1 MKKKKVGRPK
11 KIPVIAT
18 GSDEVKLDSR
28 SKYLGTQ
35 HLLTKI
41 AAELERTYNVLEENI
56 DNESGQNLQTRIEKE
71 IALAVARIKHKA
83 LKQFEVMLDSP
94 MPPAV
99 RLGYLRFAIGEDLAK
114 GTGPQPE
121 QLVFETMI
129 SETGTVEQ
137 TQRKVF
143 TTRTTVTKGDSH
155 DRPDSGEPLF

>member
-1 MKKKKVGRPK
+1 MVKKKMGRPR
-11 KIPVIAT
+11 KIPEDAT
-18 GSDEVKLDSR
+18 GSDDKKLDSK

-35 HLLTKI
+35 ALIGKI
-41 AAELERTYNVLEENI
+41 ASELDRVYEVLGKSLDSERGQTIQDQLEK
-56 DNESGQNLQTRIEKE
+56 D

-99 RLGYLRFAIGEDLAK
+99 RLGYLRFAIGEDLVK
-114 GTGPQPE
+114 GTGPRPD

-137 TQRKVF
+137 SQRKVF
-143 TTRTTVTKGDSH
+143 TRTTVTKGASH
-155 DRPDSGEPLF
+155 DLDEPMF